1 MQRKLNLHDFIVY
14 ITEYLYTSNLNRNHV
29 VATARPGCAKKIV
42 PFSQID
48 INLLADFGLLFF
60 LEKNGFSVHFSLFG
74 KTQKTVRLISV
85 VRVVNGIQVVQVVK
99 VACFDDMYSESI
111 WFTWCKPSDY

>member
-1 MQRKLNLHDFIVY
+1 M
-14 ITEYLYTSNLNRNHV
+14 
-29 VATARPGCAKKIV
+29 ATARPSCAKKIV

-48 INLLADFGLLFF
+48 ISLLADFGFFF
-60 LEKNGFSVHFSLFG
+60 LETNGFSVHFLLFG

-111 WFTWCKPSDY
+111 WFTWSKPLDY